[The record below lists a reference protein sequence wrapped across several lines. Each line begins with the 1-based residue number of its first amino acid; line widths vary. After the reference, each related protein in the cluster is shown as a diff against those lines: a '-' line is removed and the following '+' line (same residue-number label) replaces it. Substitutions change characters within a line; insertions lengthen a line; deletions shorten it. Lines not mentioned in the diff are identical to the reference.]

1 MKKIALLITILSLA
15 TPAISQEHGLPRYM
29 TAEEKANAPFYR
41 TPAPEGIP
49 TPPPG
54 PIRTMAEWEEVE
66 YLTITWTS
74 YRDILAQ
81 IVDEAQDECIVI
93 ITCSDSNSV
102 ISDLANRGVPNQN
115 LRFIEQPFNSIWIRD
130 YGQNSVYLN
139 DVDSL
144 VLVDWIY
151 NRPRGADDQ
160 VPVGIANEFNYALYS
175 STQAPSDLVHTG
187 GNFMSD
193 GAGIG
198 FSSDLVVTENGPTGQ
213 FNQTVK
219 TASEVDT
226 LMKQFMNIDPYVR
239 MDELPFDIIS
249 HIDMHMKL
257 INENTLLVGKFP
269 TGVSDGPQMEANIQY
284 VLSNFT
290 ARDGNPFNVIRVPM
304 PPSTGGNYAPNAHY
318 RTYSNSIFINKTVLV
333 PTYREEFDTTALRI
347 YRESLP
353 GFNIVPINS
362 EAIIPAAG
370 AIHCITHSIGVRKP
384 LLIQHWGR
392 DTIILNGSSNSF
404 PFTATVKHEAGI
416 SGTTMYFRIDTAGPF
431 TALPLNAVAGT
442 DDWSANLNLPN
453 GGPANVIQYYFSA
466 TSNTNVNKLRPLPA
480 PEGYFETYILPTTG
494 IEESDWKLKSV
505 YPNPAN
511 AITCIPVHTLAG
523 GFATIELLNS
533 NGQKVANLHEG
544 TISPGT
550 SRYFFN
556 AAKLAA
562 GTYTVVVSLNGKVRS
577 QKVVVVH

>member
-29 TAEEKANAPFYR
+29 TAEEMANAPFYR

-81 IVDEAQDECIVI
+81 IVDEAQEECVVI

-151 NRPRGADDQ
+151 NRPRAADDQ

-193 GAGIG
+193 GTGIG
-198 FSSDLVVTENGPTGQ
+198 FSSDLVVTENGPAGQ

-318 RTYSNSIFINKTVLV
+318 RTYSNSIFINQTVLV

-562 GTYTVVVSLNGKVRS
+562 GTYTVVVSLNGDVRS
-577 QKVVVVH
+577 QKVVVVP

>member
-1 MKKIALLITILSLA
+1 MKKIALLITILSFA
-15 TPAISQEHGLPRYM
+15 APAIGQDHGLPRYM

-41 TPAPEGIP
+41 TPSPEGIP

-130 YGQNSVYLN
+130 YGQNSVYMN

-151 NRPRGADDQ
+151 NRPRAADDQ

-193 GAGIG
+193 GTGIG

-284 VLSNFT
+284 ILSNFT

-304 PPSTGGNYAPNAHY
+304 PPSTAGNYAPNAHY

-353 GFNIVPINS
+353 GFKIVPINS

-384 LLIQHWGR
+384 LLIQHWSR

-404 PFTATVKHEAGI
+404 PFSATVKHEAGI
-416 SGTTMYFRIDTAGPF
+416 SGTTMFFRIDTAGPF
-431 TALPLNAVAGT
+431 TALPLVAVSGT
-442 DDWSANLNLPN
+442 DEWSANLAIPN

-466 TSNTNVNKLRPLPA
+466 TSTTNVNKLRPLPA
-480 PEGYFETYILPTTG
+480 PEAYFETKILPTTG
-494 IEESDWKLKSV
+494 VEESDWTLKSV
-505 YPNPAN
+505 YPNPAS
-511 AITCIPVHTLAG
+511 AVTCIPVHTLAG

-533 NGQKVANLHEG
+533 KGQKVDQLHRG
-544 TISPGT
+544 TITPGT
-550 SRYFFN
+550 SRHFFN
-556 AAKLAA
+556 ARSLSA
-562 GTYTVVVSLNGKVRS
+562 GTYTVVVSLEGETRS